1 MPSTGSDSP
10 PATDIQRGDYTDN
23 NLGSITFFLARLVE
37 PYLQYQILANGY
49 GSSLIRRL
57 GGAPLPPGPPLSTHS
72 FISHLGLSPYRTI
85 LFSMSVG
92 SMVKQNYW
100 LTVVRKERMQPALG
114 VLVGGLNAA
123 FNSLNIL
130 FFVCAETSA
139 STNGEHFPQTPL
151 QVGTALYALGLGI
164 EWLSEEQRH
173 WWKKNPKNKGEVYGG
188 GLWSL
193 SRHINY
199 FGYTLWR
206 AGYALAGGGWV
217 WAGTV
222 TAIFTAQFI
231 MSVIPEHQKYM
242 EEKYGEKFRSYER
255 QTPSKL
261 IPWIY

>member
-1 MPSTGSDSP
+1 MPSDVPDKP
-10 PATDIQRGDYTDN
+10 PAADIQRGDYTDDQ
-23 NLGSITFFLARLVE
+23 LGSLAFFLSRLVE

-57 GGAPLPPGPPLSTHS
+57 GGTPLPPGPALSTPS
-72 FISHLGLSPYRTI
+72 FMGHLGLSPYRTI
-85 LFSMSVG
+85 LFGMSVG

-100 LTVVRKERMQPALG
+100 LTVIRRERMTPALG
-114 VLVGGLNAA
+114 VMVGVLNAA
-123 FNSLNIL
+123 MNSLNTL
-130 FFVCAETSA
+130 LFVCAQTSA

-151 QVGTALYALGLGI
+151 QVGTALYVLGLGI

-173 WWKKNPKNKGEVYGG
+173 AWKKDPKNKGEVYGG

-222 TAIFTAQFI
+222 AAVFTAQFV
-231 MSVIPEHQKYM
+231 MATIPGHQKYM
-242 EEKYGEKFRSYER
+242 EEKYGEKFKAYER
-255 QTPSKL
+255 RTPHKF

>member
-1 MPSTGSDSP
+1 MPSGVSEQP
-10 PATDIQRGDYTDN
+10 PAADIQRGDYTDDQ
-23 NLGSITFFLARLVE
+23 LGSLAFFITRLVE

-57 GGAPLPPGPPLSTHS
+57 GGMPLPPGPPLSMPS
-72 FISHLGLSPYRTI
+72 FIGRLGLSPYRTI
-85 LFSMSVG
+85 LFGMSVG

-100 LTVVRKERMQPALG
+100 LTLIQRERMTPTLG
-114 VLVGGLNAA
+114 VMVGVLNAA
-123 FNSLNIL
+123 MNSLNTL
-130 FFVCAETSA
+130 FFV
-139 STNGEHFPQTPL
+139 
-151 QVGTALYALGLGI
+151 GTVLYVLGLGI

-173 WWKKNPKNKGEVYGG
+173 AWKKDPRNKGEVYDG
-188 GLWSL
+188 GLWGF

-222 TAIFTAQFI
+222 AAVFTAQFV
-231 MSVIPEHQKYM
+231 MATIPGHQKYM
-242 EEKYGEKFRSYER
+242 EEKYGEKFKAYER
-255 QTPSKL
+255 QTPHRF